1 MKLHFLAVRGALL
14 SALSLTCLTAV
25 ACTQQTARPDGGHG
39 MLTEGSAVP
48 ALSREAHDGT
58 TVSLDQLEQTAI
70 VYFYPKDGTPGCT
83 AEACAF
89 RDAWQRYQDAEVAII
104 GVSADS
110 MENHRS
116 FAEQHNL
123 PFPLISDADGEWTR
137 AFGVPTY
144 GPSVTKRVSFL
155 VHDGSIARIY
165 PGVDPGVHAVQV
177 LEDAAAVQGESN

>member
-1 MKLHFLAVRGALL
+1 MTLRHLALQTALL
-14 SALSLTCLTAV
+14 PVLV
-25 ACTQQTARPDGGHG
+25 ATSVATFGCTMETTRPDGGQG
-39 MLTEGSAVP
+39 MLEEGAAVP
-48 ALSREAHDGT
+48 PLSREAHDGS
-58 TVSLDQLEQTAI
+58 TVDLASLQQTAI

-89 RDAWQRYQDAEVAII
+89 RDAWERYQSAEVMVI

-116 FAEQHNL
+116 FAEEHNL
-123 PFPLISDADGEWTR
+123 PFPLVSDRDGEWTK

-165 PGVDPGVHAVQV
+165 PGVDPGVHAVEV
-177 LEDAAAVQGESN
+177 LEDAAAVRGSN